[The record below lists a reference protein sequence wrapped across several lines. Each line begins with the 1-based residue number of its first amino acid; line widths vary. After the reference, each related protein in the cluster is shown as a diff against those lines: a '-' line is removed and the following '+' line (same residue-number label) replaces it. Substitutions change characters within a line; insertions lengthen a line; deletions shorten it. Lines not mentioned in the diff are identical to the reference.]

1 VRMMSNILCPL
12 LVLVSISCASGAL
25 VNQNFRPTLS
35 ASSGADFRLEPA
47 SKTFQS
53 VLQDTK
59 FARTSATR
67 LSLRGGGNPN
77 VFFDISIGG
86 QPAGRVVM
94 ELYADLVPKTAENF
108 RALCT
113 GKPLQSIDLKLQLFS

>member
-1 VRMMSNILCPL
+1 MHNAFL
-12 LVLVSISCASGAL
+12 LLVSISFASGAL

-35 ASSGADFRLEPA
+35 ASSATDFSLEPA

-59 FARTSATR
+59 YAKTSSTR

-77 VFFDISIGG
+77 VFFDISVGG

-113 GKPLQSIDLKLQLFS
+113 GKTCKKMEL